1 VYHGAERAV
10 RIQRNTIG
18 NVTVVAFSGEFD
30 AMDLP
35 AVDAEMEGIIQEG
48 CTRLVF
54 NLRDLTFINST
65 WISYLVKTN
74 RDLKARE
81 GELVLSEQS
90 RFFQRVGKALGIDRV
105 FTIVPDDQAALEHF
119 GEDGGAN

>member
-1 VYHGAERAV
+1 VYHGAESAV

-18 NVTVVAFSGEFD
+18 SVTVVAFTGEFD

-35 AVDAEMEGIIQEG
+35 AVDEEMEGIVQEG
-48 CTRLVF
+48 CKQLVF

-65 WISYLVKTN
+65 WISYLVKTS
-74 RDLKARE
+74 RDLKAQS
-81 GELVLSEQS
+81 GELVLSEPS

-105 FTIVPDDQAALEHF
+105 FNIVPDDQAALDHF
-119 GEDGGAN
+119 GEDGPAG

>member
-1 VYHGAERAV
+1 M

-18 NVTVVAFSGEFD
+18 SVTVVAFAGEFD

-35 AVDAEMEGIIQEG
+35 AVDQEMEGIVQEG

-54 NLRDLTFINST
+54 NLRDLTFINSI
-65 WISYLVKTN
+65 WISYLLKTS
-74 RDLKARE
+74 RDLKAE
-81 GELVLSEQS
+81 DGELVLSEPS

-105 FTIVPDDQAALEHF
+105 FTIVPDDQAALKHF
-119 GEDGGAN
+119 GEAGAAG